1 MPSNKGDYMKLY
13 YQKNH
18 DKILINMSEKIVC
31 PKCKEN
37 VMRGNINRRMKSK
50 ICSLKTEI
58 FELKNNIIYS

>member
-18 DKILINMSEKIVC
+18 DKILNNMLEKIVC

-37 VMRGNINRRMKSK
+37 VMRGNINRHMKSK

-58 FELKNNIIYS
+58 FELKNNINYS